1 MTLSKKIAKKLPKKS
16 SKRLLKILLPRR
28 MHNVLGACAIV
39 ALSSLCGNV
48 QASDKFDIEAVKT
61 KYNSIDYVYTSI
73 PERGYNYY
81 KVADNAYYIH
91 NEFDSMVFFITDD
104 LML

>member
-1 MTLSKKIAKKLPKKS
+1 MTLSKKIAKKLP
-16 SKRLLKILLPRR
+16 KRLLKILLPRR